1 MPEISPSSRTGSSG
15 GAALARA
22 SERATRGRAVRRA
35 GSSGSAGSPLSD
47 LEVVHRSMRRERQAV
62 AERCDQEEAHGRE
75 EHERD
80 ERLGRRQNPRALQAR
95 AAVRGRPAPRGCV
108 LAVAG
113 RRTVGVSGSA
123 ASASWSS
130 CSKTPAEWGDCG
142 PAGSTASRSLL
153 QSAEAPIEPFL
164 ALCRGLSAASAAA
177 CFPIAPPPGSTSNAA
192 PWASSLEL
200 AIHRLRHQLAP
211 NAPN

>member
-22 SERATRGRAVRRA
+22 SERATRGRAARRA
-35 GSSGSAGSPLSD
+35 GSSGSAESPLSD
-47 LEVVHRSMRRERQAV
+47 LEVVHRSVRRERQAV

-80 ERLGRRQNPRALQAR
+80 ERLGRRQNNRALQAR

-113 RRTVGVSGSA
+113 RRGVATSLLFGKVRPDKCRCLFLGSRPWP
-123 ASASWSS
+123 SADVFFF
-130 CSKTPAEWGDCG
+130 GIG
-142 PAGSTASRSLL
+142 PAGP
-153 QSAEAPIEPFL
+153 SADFFFL
-164 ALCRGLSAASAAA
+164 EDGQGERVAGHAQGSIRNGLK
-177 CFPIAPPPGSTSNAA
+177 
-192 PWASSLEL
+192 
-200 AIHRLRHQLAP
+200 
-211 NAPN
+211 